1 MALASLGCKEP
12 EDGNAGYRSTAK
24 NQRIIYQKIGSLL
37 PDSGSESKFG
47 KVYFYDTD
55 HDLENRMKLRIL

>member
-37 PDSGSESKFG
+37 PDTGSESKFG